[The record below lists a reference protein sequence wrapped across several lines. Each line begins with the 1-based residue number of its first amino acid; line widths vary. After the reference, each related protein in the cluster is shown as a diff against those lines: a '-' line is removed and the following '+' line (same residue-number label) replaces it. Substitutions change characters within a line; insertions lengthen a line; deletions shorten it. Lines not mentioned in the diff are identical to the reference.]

1 MDGDI
6 SGKGGSGVARVGCI
20 REHDLLPRPVLVYR
34 HLGLC
39 MHQNGTVPITGFW
52 QLLPL
57 LWWQG
62 ALVFISPSLPLR
74 AWRPVTLVP
83 KVSWPLRLV
92 QFNHVLAKYLLAAG
106 AMFDQAMTHGA
117 VHSNFPVRKI
127 MRKGN
132 AYRGRRREV
141 ALDFFLKIWGNIY
154 LLGLGWMLAGG
165 GRLYPCFR
173 NLALFFSPIR
183 IKEEDIF

>member
-1 MDGDI
+1 MERSVWKEALGWL
-6 SGKGGSGVARVGCI
+6 GAGSI
-20 REHDLLPRPVLVYR
+20 REHDLLPRPGSGVQALWPL
-34 HLGLC
+34 HASEW
-39 MHQNGTVPITGFW
+39 HVPISDFW
-52 QLLPL
+52 QLPPL

-62 ALVFISPSLPLR
+62 VLVLISPSLALQ

-83 KVSWPLRLV
+83 KVSWPLRPT

-106 AMFDQAMTHGA
+106 AMFDQAVTHGA

-141 ALDFFLKIWGNIY
+141 ALDFFLEIWGNIY

-165 GRLYPCFR
+165 GRLYPCLR
-173 NLALFFSPIR
+173 NLALFFFPIR